1 MFGIADDATTQYLA
15 TPVPVTDVRSTP
27 SADHMQA
34 DEVDFSAAV
43 EHGVFAGSDHPV
55 VDADGDT
62 TMLPPPPPPATQVQ
76 PNVQPSEDSELSELS
91 ELEDSSAAE
100 QTSLKDSE
108 WGSESDVPDD
118 VAPGPGPSV
127 PRRPP
132 TSGTAALNS
141 SLSTLSQALERLN
154 APVPSRPN
162 TSLGFHRS
170 VSSDGNDS
178 FSSEPGA
185 SDPATGDKRASQNGK
200 AYGRARSVVPNAA
213 ATTKG
218 KGKSVPKLT
227 VNGRAS
233 MSTAIATATA
243 TGQKKLKQTT
253 LMLPP
258 PPPPIAGTRTTRLR
272 SAALAAANASVPGTP
287 GSSTAT
293 VNGRTPKDQEKAKQ
307 VSLALAPS
315 LGKVRAGLATT
326 APGQGGSGSGSTS
339 AIPSSSG
346 IPRTGPLAPAATKRA
361 FLSSGAGG
369 GRGGS
374 SSLAKPLFG
383 VGKLN
388 GVSGSGAPTRGGFG
402 LAALRGRGG
411 GSRVTHRA
419 SKASSLPMVVGS
431 PVKGGA
437 IRDEDAANGAGEL
450 SDDEMVVVEE
460 KEEGMEGVQEMST
473 KDKIDEWLRTADKD
487 ILRDLGHGS
496 EGEDGEAGAEKSV
509 GALSLGDL
517 GPVVDAEAS
526 AKEKERE
533 REARRNASR
542 RASMASHLLAQS
554 LSALPSATPPA
565 ARGRD
570 AKGKGRAVS
579 SSYPSTVG
587 PAQDKADGGEKID
600 APTPPP
606 RRAHATRLATG
617 ALSTPPNAYKERS
630 LRSAVAGGS
639 GLGDAEHPSGGSADG
654 KGKGKGKTDGPNSP
668 AALAVLKD
676 CRIFVDVR
684 TEDGDDAGS
693 LFVDMLRDLGA
704 KVTCCVGRYSFMG
717 GWALMGDVVDLD
729 EGGLA
734 VHSRCV
740 QEWVAEHA

>member
-1 MFGIADDATTQYLA
+1 M
-15 TPVPVTDVRSTP
+15 
-27 SADHMQA
+27 
-34 DEVDFSAAV
+34 
-43 EHGVFAGSDHPV
+43 
-55 VDADGDT
+55 
-62 TMLPPPPPPATQVQ
+62 
-76 PNVQPSEDSELSELS
+76 
-91 ELEDSSAAE
+91 
-100 QTSLKDSE
+100 
-108 WGSESDVPDD
+108 
-118 VAPGPGPSV
+118 
-127 PRRPP
+127 
-132 TSGTAALNS
+132 
-141 SLSTLSQALERLN
+141 
-154 APVPSRPN
+154 
-162 TSLGFHRS
+162 
-170 VSSDGNDS
+170 
-178 FSSEPGA
+178 
-185 SDPATGDKRASQNGK
+185 
-200 AYGRARSVVPNAA
+200 
-213 ATTKG
+213 
-218 KGKSVPKLT
+218 
-227 VNGRAS
+227 
-233 MSTAIATATA
+233 
-243 TGQKKLKQTT
+243 
-253 LMLPP
+253 
-258 PPPPIAGTRTTRLR
+258 
-272 SAALAAANASVPGTP
+272 
-287 GSSTAT
+287 
-293 VNGRTPKDQEKAKQ
+293 
-307 VSLALAPS
+307 
-315 LGKVRAGLATT
+315 
-326 APGQGGSGSGSTS
+326 
-339 AIPSSSG
+339 
-346 IPRTGPLAPAATKRA
+346 
-361 FLSSGAGG
+361 
-369 GRGGS
+369 
-374 SSLAKPLFG
+374 
-383 VGKLN
+383 
-388 GVSGSGAPTRGGFG
+388 
-402 LAALRGRGG
+402 RGRGG

-419 SKASSLPMVVGS
+419 SKVSSLPMVVGS

-437 IRDEDAANGAGEL
+437 IADVDGDAANGAGEP
-450 SDDEMVVVEE
+450 SDDEMAVVEE
-460 KEEGMEGVQEMST
+460 TEEGMEGVQEMST

-496 EGEDGEAGAEKSV
+496 DGEDGEVGAEKSV

-565 ARGRD
+565 ARGKD

-579 SSYPSTVG
+579 SSYPSG
-587 PAQDKADGGEKID
+587 AALARDQEDGGDAEKMKID

-639 GLGDAEHPSGGSADG
+639 GLGDVEHPSGGSADG

-704 KVTCCVGRYSFMG
+704 KVMCCVGRYSYMG